1 MPSQGEPDRDA
12 RARIETTEPPDVIVR
27 RTIEALSKACEV
39 YQRGGV
45 LVDIIREP
53 ELDGAFI
60 VPLGMPRAR
69 VTPVPVLTLE
79 LSRAAMFVQRRKVDG
94 EWTWIEVPPP
104 KHVAKL
110 IADLGEWG
118 HMGPLEMVVSWPVL
132 RPDGSLF
139 DSRGYDLRARCYSSR
154 STALELPQCI
164 TSRHVEQAV
173 ALLYDLV
180 ADFPF
185 KEPVHFSSWLATLL
199 TLIARPAIRGPVPML
214 IIDASAPGS
223 GKTLLADLI
232 GMILMG
238 LPVARRQAPENE
250 DEWRKSMLGI
260 ALGAYPVVL
269 LDNIKGKLRSAA
281 LDATLTG
288 EVLQE
293 RLLGSNTEVS
303 LAMRTTFIATSNNAA
318 IDLDLTRRSLHCRI
332 VVDEEYPER
341 REGFRH
347 PLPAY
352 ALEHRNALLRAACI
366 ILLGYQQ
373 AGRPA
378 VKRRVPGSFERWGET
393 VQAAVVWAGLPDPM
407 ASQGYLR
414 ELDSERDDQGTVLN
428 TWVELYRDQRLT
440 LNRVIADLL
449 HDQSPQALALRDA
462 LSGLSKSGKLETKA
476 IQYTF
481 RRWKDR
487 QCDGLVLRAG
497 EKTKHGVTWTVET
510 VRAKVEE

>member
-1 MPSQGEPDRDA
+1 MPSQGEPDREA
-12 RARIETTEPPDVIVR
+12 RTVVETTEPPDVVVTR
-27 RTIEALSKACEV
+27 SIEGLARCCEV

-53 ELDGAFI
+53 ELDGAFV

-69 VTPVPVLTLE
+69 MTPVPVLTLE
-79 LSRAAMFVQRRKVDG
+79 LSRAVKYVQRRKVDG
-94 EWTWIEVPPP
+94 ELTWVEVPPP

-110 IADLGEWG
+110 ISELGEWG

-132 RPDGSLF
+132 RTDGTLF
-139 DSRGYDLRARCYSSR
+139 DSKGYDLRARCYSSR
-154 STALELPQCI
+154 ETLLELPECI
-164 TSRHVEQAV
+164 TPRHVEEAV

-180 ADFPF
+180 RDFPF
-185 KEPVHFSSWLATLL
+185 AEPVHFSSWLAALL

-238 LPVARRQAPENE
+238 LPVARRQAPESE

-260 ALGAYPVVL
+260 AIGAYPVVL
-269 LDNIKGKLRSAA
+269 LDNIKGRLRSAA

-303 LAMRTTFIATSNNAA
+303 LAMRTMFIATSNNAA
-318 IDLDLTRRSLHCRI
+318 IDTDLTRRSLHCRI

-341 REGFRH
+341 RESFSH
-347 PLPAY
+347 ALPSY
-352 ALEHRNALLRAACI
+352 ALENRMALLRAACT
-366 ILLGYQQ
+366 ILLGYEQ
-373 AGRPA
+373 AGRPK
-378 VKRRVPGSFERWGET
+378 VVRRTPGSFEKWGDR
-393 VQAAVVWAGLPDPM
+393 VQAAVVWAGLPDPLQ
-407 ASQGYLR
+407 SQTYLR
-414 ELDSERDDQGTVLN
+414 DQDDDHDTQGNVLN
-428 TWVELYRDQRLT
+428 SWATLYGVQEVT
-440 LNRVIADLL
+440 LSRVTADLQN
-449 HDQSPQALALRDA
+449 DRSPQSIELSDALLALC
-462 LSGLSKSGKLETKA
+462 KHGKLETKQ
-476 IQYTF
+476 IQHSF

-497 EKTKHGVTWTVET
+497 KKTKRGVPWFVET
-510 VRAKVEE
+510 VGAKLPE